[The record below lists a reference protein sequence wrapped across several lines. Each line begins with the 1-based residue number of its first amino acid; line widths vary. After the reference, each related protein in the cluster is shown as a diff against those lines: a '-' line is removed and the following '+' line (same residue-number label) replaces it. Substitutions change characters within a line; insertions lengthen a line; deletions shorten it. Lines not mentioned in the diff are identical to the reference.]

1 MQQELPNIA
10 VKVESEKD
18 IVDCLFVLA
27 CHTNARWSGN
37 EHPLDFI
44 PPSDINYLFIIDNK
58 IYSGYYIIEEGSIRK
73 RSIKSKPF
81 KFKTKLKITYKT
93 PRGSISV

>member
-18 IVDCLFVLA
+18 IVDCLFALA
-27 CHTNARWSGN
+27 CHTNARWPGN

-58 IYSGYYIIEEGSIRK
+58 ITGG
-73 RSIKSKPF
+73 
-81 KFKTKLKITYKT
+81 
-93 PRGSISV
+93 